1 MSLFGC
7 TKNLKMKTSMKIY
20 FRASRK
26 KPYNKKSDPESAGK
40 FGKWLKKISDTDP
53 DLPKS

>member
-1 MSLFGC
+1 
-7 TKNLKMKTSMKIY
+7 MKIY